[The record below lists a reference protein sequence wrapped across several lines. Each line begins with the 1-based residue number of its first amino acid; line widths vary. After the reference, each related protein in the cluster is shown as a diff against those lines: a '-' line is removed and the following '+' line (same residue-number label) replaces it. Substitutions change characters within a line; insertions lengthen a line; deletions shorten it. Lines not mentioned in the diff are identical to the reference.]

1 MKKMNAIKYG
11 LSKTFRTHQL
21 FVVLV
26 TLLIILIVTVYRV
39 ISMTNL
45 STELSGIDT
54 SSASVKAIKFDE
66 DAIERIRSL
75 RDNNVSNPGVSIPN
89 DRSNPFNE

>member
-39 ISMTNL
+39 ISMNNL
-45 STELSGIDT
+45 ST
-54 SSASVKAIKFDE
+54 
-66 DAIERIRSL
+66 
-75 RDNNVSNPGVSIPN
+75 
-89 DRSNPFNE
+89 